1 MSLIKGVDKG
11 PDGLKLI
18 SDYIREGLRGAVP
31 VSVLMG
37 ANVANEVAR
46 DELCESTVSRDRQT
60 DRQACACREADATDD
75 ETRKTDK
82 EADKL
87 K

>member
-18 SDYIREGLRGAVP
+18 SDHIREGLCGAVP

-46 DELCESTVSRDRQT
+46 DELCESTVSQQR
-60 DRQACACREADATDD
+60 RQAHRPDSQ
-75 ETRKTDK
+75 
-82 EADKL
+82 
-87 K
+87 

>member
-1 MSLIKGVDKG
+1 MIKGVDKG

-18 SDYIREGLRGAVP
+18 SDHIREGLRGAVP

-46 DELCESTVSRDRQT
+46 DELCESTVRVEKSRTEQ
-60 DRQACACREADATDD
+60 
-75 ETRKTDK
+75 KK
-82 EADKL
+82 
-87 K
+87 

>member
-1 MSLIKGVDKG
+1 MMCIVEHRIRAVSLIKGVDKG

-18 SDYIREGLRGAVP
+18 SDHIREGLRGAVP

-46 DELCESTVSRDRQT
+46 DELCESTVSRHGIQE
-60 DRQACACREADATDD
+60 Q
-75 ETRKTDK
+75 
-82 EADKL
+82 L
-87 K
+87 YI